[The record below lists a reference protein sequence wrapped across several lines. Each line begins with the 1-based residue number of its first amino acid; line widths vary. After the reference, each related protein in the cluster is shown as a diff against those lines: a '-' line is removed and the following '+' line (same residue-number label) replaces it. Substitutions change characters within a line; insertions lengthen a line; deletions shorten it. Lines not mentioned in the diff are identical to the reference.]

1 MIYAFAAIVFALVV
15 FFLLKKNTGLSSLEG
30 NAKYI
35 QQGDTDA
42 QMNYNKI
49 KHPEG
54 PSISMKDLLELSW
67 KFLYDI
73 TETVLNKFSVRD
85 QQEVI
90 KSGRD
95 LVELGVKYQHI
106 VDSNPKVVESYTK
119 KATDKNTSGI
129 QR

>member
-1 MIYAFAAIVFALVV
+1 MIYGFAAIVFVLVV
-15 FFLLKKNTGLSSLEG
+15 FFLLKKNTGLSSADG
-30 NAKYI
+30 NVEYI
-35 QQGDTDA
+35 KKGDISA

-85 QQEVI
+85 QQETLQN
-90 KSGRD
+90 GRE
-95 LVELGVKYQHI
+95 LVKLGVKYQHV

-119 KATDKNTSGI
+119 KVTEKDTSGI